1 MRVLCLASLFKWC
14 VSTTIFSRRVRSW
27 TGCQNLIDCS
37 WACISIDSIG
47 FCVHRRIKLMWLML
61 MGFTCTTHFFIVCA
75 VSGHEV
81 AVGIS
86 SVTAALVYLLIW
98 SDLVFPER
106 SRFCDRCW
114 WIFYVF
120 IFFICITGDMV
131 LLWYWQGMFRPNLV
145 FLIAM
150 FVTSWRFQFMHIFSA
165 YNEDFTKK
173 TSL

>member
-1 MRVLCLASLFKWC
+1 MRALCLASLFKWC
-14 VSTTIFSRRVRSW
+14 VSTTIFFPACEVVNRLSESHRL
-27 TGCQNLIDCS
+27 QLNLYFHWFYRILCS
-37 WACISIDSIG
+37 QTDQAYVTDADG
-47 FCVHRRIKLMWLML
+47 LYMHN
-61 MGFTCTTHFFIVCA
+61 TFFFVCD

-81 AVGIS
+81 AVGSS

-114 WIFYVF
+114 WTFYL
-120 IFFICITGDMV
+120 FFICITGDMV
-131 LLWYWQGMFRPNLV
+131 LLWYWHGMFRPNLV

>member
-1 MRVLCLASLFKWC
+1 MVCKHDNFFPGVWGREQAVRISSIAAELVFPLILSDSVFTDGSSLCDWC
-14 VSTTIFSRRVRSW
+14 WWALHAQHIF
-27 TGCQNLIDCS
+27 
-37 WACISIDSIG
+37 
-47 FCVHRRIKLMWLML
+47 F
-61 MGFTCTTHFFIVCA
+61 VCD

-114 WIFYVF
+114 WTFYL
-120 IFFICITGDMV
+120 FFICITGDMV
-131 LLWYWQGMFRPNLV
+131 LLWYWHGMFRPNLV